1 MKTQPAKSGTDGAN
15 YKHGQ
20 ADLLVELGR
29 LKTRLGGLEVA
40 HQASPFAK
48 FSDQSIVF
56 DATMKSNYF
65 LSHRNEGR
73 SLSSKF

>member
-1 MKTQPAKSGTDGAN
+1 MKTQPAKSGTDAAN

-40 HQASPFAK
+40 AKHRHSPSFQI
-48 FSDQSIVF
+48 S
-56 DATMKSNYF
+56 
-65 LSHRNEGR
+65 L
-73 SLSSKF
+73 LSSTLP

>member
-40 HQASPFAK
+40 
-48 FSDQSIVF
+48 
-56 DATMKSNYF
+56 T
-65 LSHRNEGR
+65 G
-73 SLSSKF
+73 SSKYAGTA